1 MFLKFNR
8 QGKLPLTI
16 PQYQKRAIDSQGY
29 SFLIRRATVEDID
42 TLVNIEEAVY
52 AGQAPW
58 LLRDFLSE
66 LSRPHIRLYLVIE
79 RHNQVIGFAGAA
91 YQREIYDMHITNIA
105 VVPVWQGNGLGR
117 LLIEDIANFSKNIG
131 IHTVSLEARSSNVRA
146 IALYQRLG
154 FKNVGIKKGYYLG
167 DHEDAIS
174 MVREIDN
181 KTSQN

>member
-52 AGQAPW
+52 AGPAPW

-66 LSRPHIRLYLVIE
+66 LSRPPIRLY
-79 RHNQVIGFAGAA
+79 
-91 YQREIYDMHITNIA
+91 
-105 VVPVWQGNGLGR
+105 
-117 LLIEDIANFSKNIG
+117 
-131 IHTVSLEARSSNVRA
+131 
-146 IALYQRLG
+146 
-154 FKNVGIKKGYYLG
+154 
-167 DHEDAIS
+167 
-174 MVREIDN
+174 
-181 KTSQN
+181 